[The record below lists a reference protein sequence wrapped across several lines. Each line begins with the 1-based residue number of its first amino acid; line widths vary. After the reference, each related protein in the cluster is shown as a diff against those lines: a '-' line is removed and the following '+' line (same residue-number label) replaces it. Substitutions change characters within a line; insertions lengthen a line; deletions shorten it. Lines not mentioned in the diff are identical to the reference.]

1 MSEDVLKCDDKFMS
15 EDVLE
20 CDGKVMSEDVL
31 KCDGNGTVKLFK
43 TLQLARTKLQGKKLN
58 KSGYNKHS
66 NFYYYELRDFLPF
79 VNEIF
84 LELGLYSEFNLF
96 DDRATLT
103 ICYCDNDNV
112 YSTVFSMP
120 IVEAKDMQL
129 LRGMQALGGINT
141 YAKRYLYQNALEIAE
156 NDLIDSDSND
166 DKKGVKS
173 SVKSSKGASDKG
185 SNGASDKVAVSKKE
199 MIKDILNMCDSKDLE
214 QFLKMRKV
222 DSLEKVSEGEIFA
235 IWKNA
240 KQRQ

>member
-1 MSEDVLKCDDKFMS
+1 MEEVKGRL
-15 EDVLE
+15 
-20 CDGKVMSEDVL
+20 
-31 KCDGNGTVKLFK
+31 KLFK
-43 TLQLARTKLQGKKLN
+43 ALQLARTKLQGKKLN

-66 NFYYYELRDFLPF
+66 NFYYYELRDFLPA

-84 LELGLYSEFNLF
+84 LELGLYSEFNLYP
-96 DDRATLT
+96 DKAILT
-103 ICYCDNDNV
+103 IYCYGSDINDI
-112 YSTVFSMP
+112 YSTMFSMP
-120 IVEAKDMQL
+120 IVEAKDMQM
-129 LRGMQALGGINT
+129 LRGMQALGGITT

-156 NDLIDSDSND
+156 NDLIDSDSNA

-185 SNGASDKVAVSKKE
+185 SNGASDKVTVSKKE
-199 MIKDILNMCDSKDLE
+199 MIKDILNMCDGKDLE

>member
-1 MSEDVLKCDDKFMS
+1 MEEVKGRL
-15 EDVLE
+15 
-20 CDGKVMSEDVL
+20 
-31 KCDGNGTVKLFK
+31 KLFK
-43 TLQLARTKLQGKKLN
+43 ALQLARTKLQGKKLN

-66 NFYYYELRDFLPF
+66 NFYYYELRDFLPA

-84 LELGLYSEFNLF
+84 LELGLYSEFNLYP
-96 DDRATLT
+96 DKAILT
-103 ICYCDNDNV
+103 IYCYGSDINDI
-112 YSTVFSMP
+112 YSTMFSMP

-166 DKKGVKS
+166 DKRNVK
-173 SVKSSKGASDKG
+173 SVKSVKSGD
-185 SNGASDKVAVSKKE
+185 NGQCSVSKKD
-199 MIKDILNMCDSKDLE
+199 MIKDIVKMCDGKDLE
-214 QFLKMRKV
+214 QYLKMRKV

>member
-1 MSEDVLKCDDKFMS
+1 MI

-20 CDGKVMSEDVL
+20 CDDKVTSGDLLKFDGKGS
-31 KCDGNGTVKLFK
+31 VKLFK
-43 TLQLARTKLQGKKLN
+43 ALQLARTKLQGKKFN

-103 ICYCDNDNV
+103 ICYCDDDNV

-129 LRGMQALGGINT
+129 LRGMQALGGITT

-166 DKKGVKS
+166 DKR
-173 SVKSSKGASDKG
+173 SVKSVKSVKSAD
-185 SNGASDKVAVSKKE
+185 NGQCSVSKKD
-199 MIKDILNMCDSKDLE
+199 MIKDILKMCDGKDLE
-214 QFLKMRKV
+214 QYLKMRKV
-222 DSLEKVSEGEIFA
+222 DSLEKVGEGEIFA

>member
-1 MSEDVLKCDDKFMS
+1 MNEDVLK
-15 EDVLE
+15 

-31 KCDGNGTVKLFK
+31 KCDGNGSVKLFK
-43 TLQLARTKLQGKKLN
+43 TLQLARTKLQGKKFN

-96 DDRATLT
+96 DDKATLT
-103 ICYCDNDNV
+103 ICYCDDDNV

-156 NDLIDSDSND
+156 NDLIDNDGND
-166 DKKGVKS
+166 DKR
-173 SVKSSKGASDKG
+173 SVKSVKSVKSVD
-185 SNGASDKVAVSKKE
+185 NGKCSVSKKD
-199 MIKDILNMCDSKDLE
+199 MIKDILKMCDGKDLE
-214 QFLKMRKV
+214 QYLKMRKV
-222 DSLEKVSEGEIFA
+222 DSLEKVGEGEIFA

>member
-1 MSEDVLKCDDKFMS
+1 MSEDVLK
-15 EDVLE
+15 

-31 KCDGNGTVKLFK
+31 KRDSKGSIKLFK
-43 TLQLARTKLQGKKLN
+43 ALQLARTKLQGKKFN

-96 DDRATLT
+96 EDKATLT
-103 ICYCDNDNV
+103 VYYCDSDDNNV

-120 IVEAKDMQL
+120 IVEAKDMQM
-129 LRGMQALGGINT
+129 LRGMQALGGITT

-166 DKKGVKS
+166 DKR
-173 SVKSSKGASDKG
+173 SVKSVKSVKSAD
-185 SNGASDKVAVSKKE
+185 NGKCNVSKKD
-199 MIKDILNMCDSKDLE
+199 MIKDILKMCDGKDLE
-214 QFLKMRKV
+214 QYLKMRKV
-222 DSLEKVSEGEIFA
+222 DSLEKVGEGEIFA

>member
-1 MSEDVLKCDDKFMS
+1 MGEVKGRL
-15 EDVLE
+15 
-20 CDGKVMSEDVL
+20 
-31 KCDGNGTVKLFK
+31 KLFK
-43 TLQLARTKLQGKKLN
+43 ALQLARTKLQGKKLN

-66 NFYYYELRDFLPF
+66 NFYYYELRDFLPA

-84 LELGLYSEFNLF
+84 LELGLYSEFNLYP
-96 DDRATLT
+96 DKATLT

-129 LRGMQALGGINT
+129 LRGMQALGGITT

-166 DKKGVKS
+166 NKR
-173 SVKSSKGASDKG
+173 SVKSVKSAD
-185 SNGASDKVAVSKKE
+185 NGKCSVSKKD
-199 MIKDILNMCDSKDLE
+199 MIKDILKMCDGKDLE
-214 QFLKMRKV
+214 QYLKMRKV
-222 DSLEKVSEGEIFA
+222 DSLEKVGEGEIFA

>member
-1 MSEDVLKCDDKFMS
+1 MEEVKGRL
-15 EDVLE
+15 
-20 CDGKVMSEDVL
+20 
-31 KCDGNGTVKLFK
+31 KLFK
-43 TLQLARTKLQGKKLN
+43 ALQLARTKLQGKKLN

-66 NFYYYELRDFLPF
+66 NFYYYELRDFLPA

-84 LELGLYSEFNLF
+84 LELGLYSEFNLYP
-96 DDRATLT
+96 DKAILT
-103 ICYCDNDNV
+103 IYCYGSDINDI
-112 YSTVFSMP
+112 YSTMFSMP

-166 DKKGVKS
+166 DKRNVK
-173 SVKSSKGASDKG
+173 SVKSGD
-185 SNGASDKVAVSKKE
+185 NGKCSVSKKD
-199 MIKDILNMCDSKDLE
+199 MIKDIVKMCDGKDLE
-214 QFLKMRKV
+214 QYLKTRKV
-222 DSLEKVSEGEIFA
+222 DSLEKIGEGEIFA

>member
-1 MSEDVLKCDDKFMS
+1 MEEVKGRL
-15 EDVLE
+15 
-20 CDGKVMSEDVL
+20 
-31 KCDGNGTVKLFK
+31 KLFK
-43 TLQLARTKLQGKKLN
+43 ALQLARTKLQGKKLN

-66 NFYYYELRDFLPF
+66 NFYYYELRDFLPA

-84 LELGLYSEFNLF
+84 LELGLYSEFNLYP
-96 DDRATLT
+96 DKAILT
-103 ICYCDNDNV
+103 IYCYGSDINDI
-112 YSTVFSMP
+112 YSTMFSMP
-120 IVEAKDMQL
+120 IVEAKDMQM
-129 LRGMQALGGINT
+129 LRGMQALGGITT

-156 NDLIDSDSND
+156 NDLIDSDSNNEQR
-166 DKKGVKS
+166 
-173 SVKSSKGASDKG
+173 SVKSSNVVADKG
-185 SNGASDKVAVSKKE
+185 NVSKKE